1 MVIKQKAILLR
12 FPEFS
17 EIIVRQINE
26 NEDLKVYVPIMSCAW
41 MCLLHLRKRTN

>member
-17 EIIVRQINE
+17 EIIVKQINE
-26 NEDLKVYVPIMSCAW
+26 NEDFESSCSD
-41 MCLLHLRKRTN
+41 L